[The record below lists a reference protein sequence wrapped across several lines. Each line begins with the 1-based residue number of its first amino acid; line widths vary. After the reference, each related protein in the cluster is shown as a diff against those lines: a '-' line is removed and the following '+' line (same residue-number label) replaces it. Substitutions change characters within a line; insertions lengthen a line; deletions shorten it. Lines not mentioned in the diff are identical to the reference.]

1 MSFSFVL
8 AALSSLLS
16 SAETPK
22 LKLSN
27 FLSPNCSAVAGAGAK
42 ASAEA
47 TAATSEEAEAAASG
61 AASGATA
68 SEMAAA
74 ERTDAEGAAA
84 KATSEEAASSSEAKA
99 GATKSEAEAR
109 RARTHRQAARR
120 VMVVG
125 VFLLSCFVF
134 DGKEEEFKKKKS
146 AVSKRRGE
154 RAQSMSSGAAATTKN
169 RKRGPQ
175 RSINWPCLLA
185 TSSGTAERVRIVAL
199 GLVVKGSTGSSSRK
213 ERTVKRGKSRV
224 DGRRAL
230 KEQDDST
237 STAPRGFVASQ
248 AFRLSRQRADQ
259 ETDSHAM
266 HRERTR
272 LDGGRERLRPT
283 F

>member
-1 MSFSFVL
+1 MFL
-8 AALSSLLS
+8 LHSLLFS
-16 SAETPK
+16 PLQK
-22 LKLSN
+22 LPNSN
-27 FLSPNCSAVAGAGAK
+27 FQTLSHQ
-42 ASAEA
+42 
-47 TAATSEEAEAAASG
+47 TARRWPGPGQRPRQRRRRGRQKKRRRQPPGRPRERRRPRRRPRSG
-61 AASGATA
+61 QMQRGRRQRRPRRRRPPPRRLRRAP
-68 SEMAAA
+68 
-74 ERTDAEGAAA
+74 
-84 KATSEEAASSSEAKA
+84 
-99 GATKSEAEAR
+99 R
-109 RARTHRQAARR
+109 RARPRPGGPGRTGRR
-120 VMVVG
+120 RGGSWWLGFFCFPVLFLMVRRRN
-125 VFLLSCFVF
+125 S
-134 DGKEEEFKKKKS
+134 KKKKKN
-146 AVSKRRGE
+146 AVSKRRVE

-185 TSSGTAERVRIVAL
+185 TSSGTAERVRTVAL